1 MAAIVTASQK
11 AAKRREVMLLWVKQ
25 LMNLHEKMGTAK
37 AAAAGWLAAIF
48 ALRAADRVDA
58 GAQWG
63 RIGDEIIDDLEW
75 GYRQALG
82 AEAEKGIEVGHRLL
96 ETHERPHIE
105 IRLAGGKR
113 QDVTPSTL
121 RTLKAKAE
129 DVARRAQAPASRM
142 QAATKRPGVG
152 RPRFA
157 TKPGLLARKPFLFS
171 RSAAAARSVS
181 AAKVAAAVKGKKGT
195 RKAGGK
201 KRA

>member
-1 MAAIVTASQK
+1 MAIVTASQK

-25 LMNLHEKMGTAK
+25 LMSLHDKQGTAK

-105 IRLAGGKR
+105 IRMAGGKR
-113 QDVTPSTL
+113 TDVTPSTM
-121 RTLKAKAE
+121 RALKARAE
-129 DVARRAQAPASRM
+129 DAARKAQAPASRM
-142 QAATKRPGVG
+142 QAATKRPGMG
-152 RPRFA
+152 GPRFA
-157 TKPGLLARKPFLFS
+157 RRPGLLARKPLLLS
-171 RSAAAARSVS
+171 RTAAARSVA
-181 AAKVAAAVKGKKGT
+181 AAKVASAKGKKAA
-195 RKAGGK
+195 RKTGK